1 MWIKMTKCSRLIR
14 LIPLLSILLII
25 GCSHRASVAKKAN
38 LEMNLQ
44 FLIDQGKQHWEK
56 RVDPEEARKAR
67 FFLSKA
73 YLIDPDNLEIAALYS
88 RACQFVAYYIETDP
102 ALQDSLYIEG
112 RDAAWNVISSAR
124 TFKDG
129 FQSAS
134 GDSTAKLIDGLERL
148 PMDYIPVLYWWIAN
162 SARYFSSKPVIE
174 RLNHRDE
181 IETGLH
187 RIQALKPD
195 YFYGGPNRI
204 FGGIFARIPGVEL
217 SLSESYFKQS
227 IKESPNYLGTYVL
240 RARFL
245 HTKTGNR
252 EQFNKDLNYVIQADP
267 TALPE
272 VMPENLLE
280 QGNAKALLAQETYL
294 FE

>member
-1 MWIKMTKCSRLIR
+1 MKKCSRLIR
-14 LIPLLSILLII
+14 IVFPLLVLIQN
-25 GCSHRASVAKKAN
+25 GCIRHSRATTDDS
-38 LEMNLQ
+38 LEKNLQ
-44 FLIDQGKQHWEK
+44 FLIEQGKEHWEK
-56 RVDPEEARKAR
+56 RVDPEEANKAR

-73 YLIDPDNLEIAALYS
+73 FLIQPDNLEIAALYS
-88 RACQFVAYYIETDP
+88 RACQFAGYYIETDP
-102 ALQDSLYIEG
+102 VKQDSLFQEG
-112 RDAAWNVISSAR
+112 RNSAWSVISRSEP
-124 TFKDG
+124 FLQG

-134 GDSTAKLIDGLERL
+134 GDSTARLLAALENL
-148 PMDYIPVLYWWIAN
+148 PIDYIPVLYWWIAN
-162 SARYFSSKPVIE
+162 SARFLASKPVIE

-204 FGGIFARIPGVEL
+204 FGGIFARLPGVEL
-217 SLSESYFKQS
+217 ALSESYFQQS

-245 HTKTGNR
+245 HIKAGDR

-280 QGNAKALLAQETYL
+280 QGIAKALLDQESYL